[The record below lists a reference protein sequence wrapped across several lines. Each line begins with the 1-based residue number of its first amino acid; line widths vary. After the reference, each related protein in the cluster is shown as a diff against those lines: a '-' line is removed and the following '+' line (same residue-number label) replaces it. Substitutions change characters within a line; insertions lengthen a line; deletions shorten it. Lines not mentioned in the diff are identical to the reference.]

1 VFFASSVMEATTT
14 TRRARLALAHTIAA
28 IWFACELSYR
38 AGFACGAAVH
48 RLNQWMAARAAAAAA
63 KVEPPDPQLEAV
75 ISGWGEA
82 CARGEWQE
90 PEPVE
95 PLCPG
100 AWWDLIDPG
109 EAAEADPEP
118 PLRWAV

>member
-1 VFFASSVMEATTT
+1 MDATS
-14 TRRARLALAHTIAA
+14 RSPFRQALACSLALL
-28 IWFACELSYR
+28 WFAVELSV
-38 AGFACGAAVH
+38 AAALACGAALR
-48 RLNQWMAARAAAAAA
+48 RLQESPGVWAASKAEDPRRQAASKA
-63 KVEPPDPQLEAV
+63 EDPHQEAV
-75 ISGWGEA
+75 ISGWEA
-82 CARGEWQE
+82 AVAAGEWEE

-109 EAAEADPEP
+109 ERAEADPEQ

>member
-1 VFFASSVMEATTT
+1 MEATS
-14 TRRARLALAHTIAA
+14 RSPFRQALACSLALL
-28 IWFACELSYR
+28 WFAAELSVAAAR
-38 AGFACGAAVH
+38 ACGAALQ
-48 RLNQWMAARAAAAAA
+48 RMQASLAAWATSTA
-63 KVEPPDPQLEAV
+63 EDPGRQASSKAEDLQQEAV
-75 ISGWGEA
+75 ISGWEA
-82 CARGEWQE
+82 AVAAGEWEE

-109 EAAEADPEP
+109 ERAEADPGQ

>member
-1 VFFASSVMEATTT
+1 MESTS
-14 TRRARLALAHTIAA
+14 RFRLVLVHAIAVV
-28 IWFACELSYR
+28 WFAAELTYQ
-38 AGFACGAAVH
+38 AGFAFGTALHRRHGA
-48 RLNQWMAARAAAAAA
+48 LAA
-63 KVEPPDPQLEAV
+63 KASAQPAEPDPQRQAV
-75 ISGWGEA
+75 IEGWEA
-82 CARGEWQE
+82 AVAAGLWEE

-109 EAAEADPEP
+109 EHSESDPEL